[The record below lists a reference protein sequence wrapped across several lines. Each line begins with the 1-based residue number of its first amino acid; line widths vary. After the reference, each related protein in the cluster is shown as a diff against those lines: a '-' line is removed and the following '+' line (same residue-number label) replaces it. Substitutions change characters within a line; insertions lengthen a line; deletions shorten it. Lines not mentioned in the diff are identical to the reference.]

1 MKIHMGADHAGY
13 LLKEELK
20 KYITELGHET
30 VDHGAFTLDV
40 QDDYPDFVEPVA
52 QAVSQDETSMG
63 IVLGGSGQ
71 GEAMNANR
79 FEHVRAIEY
88 YGGDLEMVTLGREH
102 NNANVLSLGARFV
115 TEEEARQAVK
125 LFLETDFSHDERHVR
140 RLEKIDDQII

>member
-1 MKIHMGADHAGY
+1 
-13 LLKEELK
+13 
-20 KYITELGHET
+20 
-30 VDHGAFTLDV
+30 
-40 QDDYPDFVEPVA
+40 
-52 QAVSQDETSMG
+52 MG

>member
-1 MKIHMGADHAGY
+1 MKIHIGADHAGY

-20 KYITELGHET
+20 KYITELGHEV

-52 QAVSQDETSMG
+52 QAISQDETSRG
-63 IVLGGSGQ
+63 VVLGGSGQ

-140 RLEKIDDQII
+140 RLEKIDD